1 MTNIRSPL
9 NAVIYT
15 ESDGQPIAE
24 SDATRDYLF
33 YSVEAL
39 RLYFKSRGSVYVS
52 GNLFIYYEEDN
63 PKAVISPDVFVVF
76 GRTAG

>member
-1 MTNIRSPL
+1 MPNPRSTLHNVTYP
-9 NAVIYT
+9 
-15 ESDGQPIAE
+15 ESDGQPIAK

-52 GNLFIYYEEDN
+52 GNLFVYYEEGN
-63 PKAVISPDVFVVF
+63 PKAVISPEL
-76 GRTAG
+76 TL